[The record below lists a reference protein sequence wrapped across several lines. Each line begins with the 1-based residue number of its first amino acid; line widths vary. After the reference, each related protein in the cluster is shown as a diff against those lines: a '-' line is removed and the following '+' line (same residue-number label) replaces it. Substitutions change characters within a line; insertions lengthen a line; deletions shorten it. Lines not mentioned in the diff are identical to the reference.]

1 MAKIKSFKKEFTI
14 KLGELSENIVTYK
27 FKDPRD
33 ALKYLVKHIRVLP
46 RQVIDGIFEYIEL
59 EGFYSHLFNP
69 LETYYYLIMALQLD
83 CRVGVVQPWFN
94 SINEFSTIVEI
105 ENLYKHLENEMTL
118 LNTVNR
124 ESHKFAVANT
134 WGIWNESNSS
144 KIRDEL
150 NTSEIAFNQKDIM
163 RLAIDADNLFGNN
176 YKGREVKEA
185 FGFMLGRR
193 IWRVR
198 FHDDSWI
205 LAADH
210 GNGWYY
216 PLTDFNSY
224 KLIEP
229 FRF

>member
-1 MAKIKSFKKEFTI
+1 MEEIKSFKKEFTI
-14 KLGELSENIVTYK
+14 KLGEISENIVTYK

-33 ALKYLVKHIRVLP
+33 ALKYLVKHIMVLP
-46 RQVIDGIFEYIEL
+46 RQVIDGIFEYVEQ
-59 EGFYSHLFNP
+59 EGFYSNLFNP

-83 CRVGVVQPWFN
+83 CRVGIVQPWFN
-94 SINEFSTIVEI
+94 SINEFSTIAEI
-105 ENLYKHLENEMTL
+105 ENLSKHLENEMTL

-144 KIRDEL
+144 KIRAEL
-150 NTSEIAFNQKDIM
+150 NTSEVAFNQKDIKKLSM
-163 RLAIDADNLFGNN
+163 DADKLFGDI

-185 FGFMLGRR
+185 YGFMLGRR
-193 IWRVR
+193 IWKVR
-198 FHDDSWI
+198 FQDNSWI

-216 PLTDFNSY
+216 PLTNFNSY
-224 KLIEP
+224 KLLVP